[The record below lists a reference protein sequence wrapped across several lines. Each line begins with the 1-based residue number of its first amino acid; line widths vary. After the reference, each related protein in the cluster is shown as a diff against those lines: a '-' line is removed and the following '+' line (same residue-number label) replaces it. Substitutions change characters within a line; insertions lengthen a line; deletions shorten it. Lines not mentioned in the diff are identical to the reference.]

1 MAVISSNRVGFLAI
15 DSSSLGRD
23 GVSAYSLQLKPD
35 IIALQCD
42 SSGATI
48 AQQDIQIYF
57 GAFLGSNRVA
67 SSAINF
73 SNVGDFNGQITVSYV
88 NATTDAD
95 GVITMTIQAGC
106 ELGGKMAD
114 ALDCTFVIGD
124 DNFLISK
131 VITLAKI
138 IPGPSGGQGKPGK
151 DGLAFV
157 MYCADGDTFDDI
169 HPGNKTLRIY
179 VQDGIEDIG
188 YAWYKRDGAG
198 WINKGSAATLTVT
211 RTDVDGI
218 GDYRCDVSYDTSKPP
233 VSTYMTIKDKLDV
246 YQAEITTVTGPV
258 INSENPFIVAVGNI
272 YKNGELQ
279 DTETFSIQSTVLPSI
294 AQTPLQNGSYYHI
307 NSINDGFIYQ
317 SWNGTSWSNTTR
329 NTSYT
334 YKWFVY
340 SNGDPNTVAD
350 TLATGDRK
358 VVAFTPNMVVNNMLI
373 RLEVY
378 KDGAKI
384 AEQSSSFIDMNDP
397 IISAISPESPN
408 PGQLWVNT
416 SVAPPILQIW
426 NGGAWQDVKAAND
439 ANNTIFISPP
449 NSKQKD
455 GYLYKKGDI
464 WILAN
469 NEQIKRYT
477 GPISNRQDTDTYYA
491 NNTILVCIKDKIWID
506 GGTNIYDDSDWSDIN
521 NISELAEAVKQYQQ
535 VLKCWSDGLYMFAED
550 TNGNSE
556 FYSKLTSGELGFY
569 SRPEA
574 ASIPSEK
581 SGLSENDQKIVWIST
596 ESLCAKQAEI
606 KENIKVTYDD
616 GVEDNHSLFMQIG
629 NFRWQTEPDGSFSLV
644 KITEA

>member
-1 MAVISSNRVGFLAI
+1 M
-15 DSSSLGRD
+15 
-23 GVSAYSLQLKPD
+23 
-35 IIALQCD
+35 
-42 SSGATI
+42 
-48 AQQDIQIYF
+48 
-57 GAFLGSNRVA
+57 
-67 SSAINF
+67 
-73 SNVGDFNGQITVSYV
+73 
-88 NATTDAD
+88 ATTLLTSCQQTFQEINELYSV
-95 GVITMTIQAGC
+95 VITPEFKALACDTNQTTINQENVVVYYDVYLGNTKISNSGVNVPSKPSGITTTTTYATESTQGTVTFNIPKGNT
-106 ELGGKMAD
+106 LGGKSNVSIKIEFAIQ
-114 ALDCTFVIGD
+114 IGD
-124 DNFLISK
+124 DTLTIDK
-131 VITLAKI
+131 HITFAKI
-138 IPGPSGGQGKPGK
+138 VPGNAGK
-151 DGLAFV
+151 DGIAFV

-179 VQDGIEDIG
+179 VQDGVTGET
-188 YAWYKRDGAG
+188 YKWYQRDGAN
-198 WINKGSAATLTVT
+198 WVNKGTASTLTVT
-211 RTDVDGI
+211 RNDVNGI
-218 GDYRCDVSYDTSKPP
+218 ADYRCDVTYSTNKT
-233 VSTYMTIKDKLDV
+233 VSTYMTIKDKLDI
-246 YQAEITTVTGPV
+246 YQAEIATVTGPV

-279 DTETFSIQSTVLPSI
+279 DTNNFNIQSTVLPSI

-307 NSINDGFIYQ
+307 NSIDDGFIYQ

-329 NTSYT
+329 NTNYT

-340 SNGDPNTVAD
+340 SNGDPNTVTN

-397 IISAISPESPN
+397 IISAIRPENPN
-408 PGQLWVNT
+408 PGQLWVDT

-426 NGGAWQDVKAAND
+426 NGGAWQDVKAANN

-569 SRPEA
+569 SRPKA

-616 GVEDNHSLFMQIG
+616 GVEDNHSLYMQIG